1 MNVLEL
7 NDVFK
12 RFGNVTAIDGLS
24 LSVPEHSVFG
34 FIGRN
39 GAGKTTTMKMVLGFL
54 KPDAG
59 TIRVCGD
66 QVRFGNAKTNR
77 HIGYLPDVPS
87 FYGYMTPTEYLAM
100 CGKIAGMDE
109 KHVKA
114 RTRELLELTGLSGMQ
129 RRIKGFSRGMQQR
142 LGIAQAM
149 LHEPKLLLCDEPT
162 SALDPIGRKEILDI
176 LLLARE
182 HTTIVFSTHILS
194 DVERICDHIGI
205 LEKGRLALQ
214 GDLSELKQTYRQ
226 DAVTLEFQSGTKLG
240 TLVSEIRGIKNVSNV
255 TLSENALFV
264 SLVDAKDTGAKILE
278 IITSHHLPLTKYEI
292 AEPTLERVFLEA
304 VQ

>member
-1 MNVLEL
+1 MDILEISG
-7 NDVFK
+7 VSK
-12 RFGNVTAIDGLS
+12 RFGSVSAIDRLS
-24 LSVPEHSVFG
+24 LLVPEHSVFG

-59 TIRVCGD
+59 TIRVCGE
-66 QVRFGNAKTNR
+66 QVQFGNAGTNKY
-77 HIGYLPDVPS
+77 IGYLPDVPS
-87 FYGYMTPTEYLAM
+87 FYGYMTPREYLLM
-100 CGKIAGMDE
+100 CGRIAKMNE
-109 KHVKA
+109 RRIQT
-114 RTRELLELTGLSGMQ
+114 RTTELLELTGLSGDR

-142 LGIAQAM
+142 LGIAQAL

-176 LLLARE
+176 LLLAKE

-194 DVERICDHIGI
+194 DVERICDRIGI

-214 GDLSELKQTYRQ
+214 GDLSELKRSYRQ
-226 DAVTLEFQSGTKLG
+226 DAVTLEFQSGVDLDS
-240 TLVSEIRGIKNVSNV
+240 LVSEIRSIKTV
-255 TLSENALFV
+255 LGV
-264 SLVDAKDTGAKILE
+264 SLAQNELCVSMTDAKQTGSRILE
-278 IITSHHLPLTKYEI
+278 IVVSRHLPLTKYEI